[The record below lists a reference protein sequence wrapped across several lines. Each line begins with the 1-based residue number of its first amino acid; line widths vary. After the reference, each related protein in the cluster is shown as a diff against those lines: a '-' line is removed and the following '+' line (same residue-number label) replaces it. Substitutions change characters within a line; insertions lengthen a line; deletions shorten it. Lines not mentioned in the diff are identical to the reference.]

1 MALSVVLLDANVL
14 IPLDPRDTIL
24 RAAQSGLCQV
34 HWTEQIL
41 AETERNLPK
50 LLKDEDEA
58 ERRVKAVR
66 LITAL
71 RTAFPGAPITGYE
84 SAISRMTNDP
94 SDRHVVAAAA
104 FARVDAIVTFNI
116 KHFPPAALAPFHLR
130 AVEPDDFLVELFA
143 SAPDTFAAILRKQEV
158 VRIRPKR
165 TATEILAGMETRM
178 PRFVGAMRQRLAE
191 ESPGSLMS

>member
-1 MALSVVLLDANVL
+1 MAIPIVLLDANVL

-34 HWTEQIL
+34 RWTEQIL

-58 ERRVKAVR
+58 ERRVKAAR

-71 RTAFPGAPITGYE
+71 RTAFPGAPIVRYE
-84 SAISRMTNDP
+84 SEISRMTNDP
-94 SDRHVVAAAA
+94 SDRHVTAAALS
-104 FARVDAIVTFNI
+104 ARVDAIITFNI
-116 KHFPPAALAPFHLR
+116 KHFPPTALAPFHLR

-143 SAPDTFAAILRKQEV
+143 FAPNTFAAILRKQEA

-165 TATEILAGMETRM
+165 TAAEILAGMEAQV
-178 PRFVGAMRQRLAE
+178 PHFVGAMRHWLAE
-191 ESPGSLMS
+191 ENPEPLMS